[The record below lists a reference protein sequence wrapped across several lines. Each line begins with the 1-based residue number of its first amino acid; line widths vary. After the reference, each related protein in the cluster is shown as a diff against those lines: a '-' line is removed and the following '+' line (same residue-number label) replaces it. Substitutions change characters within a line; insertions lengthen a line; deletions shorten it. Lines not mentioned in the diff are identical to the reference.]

1 MNNNNISHISNI
13 KNLNKSKDLNL
24 NSNVNKKNN
33 NSLYET
39 CKNFFLTRELIP
51 MFSFQDIVAGSF
63 YTFPVWI
70 TLLIIIGIII
80 II

>member
-13 KNLNKSKDLNL
+13 KNLNKPKDLNL
-24 NSNVNKKNN
+24 NISKKNN
-33 NSLYET
+33 NSLYDT

-51 MFSFQDIVAGSF
+51 MFSFQDVVAGSY

-70 TLLIIIGIII
+70 TLLFIIGIII